1 MPEPS
6 ATVELDPMA
15 LLFDGLYL
23 GKPKNFLRTLSRA
36 KSWDVMHEVFR
47 RARSF
52 KAPKPF
58 TVASFHA
65 LPRAT
70 ATTYIRIAR
79 MASLTDAEVE
89 MVIAYLHAQN
99 PDHVF
104 PCAILDP
111 RHRIAPE
118 DWP

>member
-1 MPEPS
+1 MASIWASRRIFS
-6 ATVELDPMA
+6 A
-15 LLFDGLYL
+15 
-23 GKPKNFLRTLSRA
+23 RLSRA

-70 ATTYIRIAR
+70 ATSYIRVA
-79 MASLTDAEVE
+79 
-89 MVIAYLHAQN
+89 
-99 PDHVF
+99 PDGQPH
-104 PCAILDP
+104 
-111 RHRIAPE
+111 
-118 DWP
+118 